1 MSMNPRY
8 TVNEVAEKLDV
19 EREVAR
25 GLVRFLVDKHLA
37 ELRGERKPESGRG
50 KAENVYAFTYDF
62 EKRLGMLLKRASL
75 T

>member
-1 MSMNPRY
+1 MSQNPRY

-37 ELRGERKPESGRG
+37 SLRGERKPESGRG
-50 KAENVYAFTYDF
+50 KAENVYSFADDF
-62 EKRLGMLLKRASL
+62 EKRLGMLLKRAAL

>member
-8 TVNEVAEKLDV
+8 TVNDVAEKLDV

-37 ELRGERKPESGRG
+37 SLRGERKPESGRG
-50 KAENVYAFTYDF
+50 KAENVYSFADDF
-62 EKRLGMLLKRASL
+62 EKRLGMMLKRASL